1 MIAWQKN
8 RAGKKK
14 ELQTTSKVKQ
24 FHCWL
29 KSLHRPEDQLAL
41 DSRDLSGFD
50 CFFKTQIMLMEC
62 GYTECEAEMN

>member
-1 MIAWQKN
+1 MAKKQS
-8 RAGKKK
+8 RKKK
-14 ELQTTSKVKQ
+14 RALFKTTSKVKQ